1 MPETFKVQRGPLS
14 PTPRYIDANLVLPW
28 YLGAFPEFDARDVKF
43 SMLDIDSNLR
53 NIPTEDV
60 RPVITAKPVQFYND
74 PWTGRRFTT
83 CSACS
88 GKISKRD
95 KFCKHC
101 GAEMKGGEQN
111 GRL

>member
-1 MPETFKVQRGPLS
+1 MPEFVERENL
-14 PTPRYIDANLVLPW
+14 IANARE
-28 YLGAFPEFDARDVKF
+28 YNLGGSYDNTEQAVPVSLIR
-43 SMLDIDSNLR
+43 SM
-53 NIPTEDV
+53 PAADV
-60 RPVITAKPVQFYND
+60 RPAFSAKPVQFYND

-83 CSACS
+83 CSACD